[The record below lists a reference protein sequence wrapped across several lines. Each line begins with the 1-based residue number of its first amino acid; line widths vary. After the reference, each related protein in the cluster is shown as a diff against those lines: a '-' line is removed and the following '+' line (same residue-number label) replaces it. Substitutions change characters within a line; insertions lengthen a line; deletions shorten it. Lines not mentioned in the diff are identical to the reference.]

1 MEAGVLVGRPL
12 AFAGR
17 IGAVRPREVDSC
29 VLSCHTALRINY
41 FFDRVLDNVEA
52 CLAREPL

>member
-1 MEAGVLVGRPL
+1 MGRPL

-17 IGAVRPREVDSC
+17 IGAVRPRAVDSC
-29 VLSCHTALRINY
+29 VLSWHTALRVNY

>member
-1 MEAGVLVGRPL
+1 MEAGVLAGHPL

-17 IGAVRPREVDSC
+17 IGAVRLREVDSC
-29 VLSCHTALRINY
+29 VLSCHTALRVN

-52 CLAREPL
+52 YLAREPL

>member
-1 MEAGVLVGRPL
+1 MGRPL

-29 VLSCHTALRINY
+29 VLSCHTALRVNY
-41 FFDRVLDNVEA
+41 LFSDRVLDNVEA
-52 CLAREPL
+52 RLARESL